1 MNVDETPDTTQPAK
15 QRIWRWALFSLAV
28 SISLTAGKTFAWWIT
43 GSAAILSDALES
55 IVNILSSSFVI
66 YAIWL
71 ANKPRDADHPYGHGK
86 VEFFSA
92 GFEGAL
98 VLFAALAILGVG
110 VVRLFDPQLPESM
123 GLGAALQATI
133 SVVTLLLGQL
143 IIAAGKRHSSPSL
156 VADGIH
162 IRSDAVTSFGVLIGL
177 LGVMFTGWAWLDPLC
192 AVLVG
197 VWLATSGVRVIR
209 EAVAGLMDEADPA
222 LLGEIAA
229 ELQRVRKPGWIG
241 PHHAKIH
248 RLGRSFHLDLHMVF
262 PRYWPLEQA
271 HDASEEIEAA
281 LRERFGAEAE
291 LMLHME
297 SCTPRS
303 CSYCDVADCP
313 VRTSPLTERPVWDA
327 AHIATP
333 HRH

>member
-1 MNVDETPDTTQPAK
+1 MSTPHE
-15 QRIWRWALFSLAV
+15 RSRVWRWAIFSLGT
-28 SISLTAGKTFAWWIT
+28 SLTLTACKAFAWWIT
-43 GSAAILSDALES
+43 HSAAILSDALES
-55 IVNILSSSFVI
+55 IVNILSSAFVL

-98 VLFAALAILGVG
+98 ILFAALAILGVG
-110 VVRLFDPQLPESM
+110 VARLFDPQLPESM
-123 GLGAALQATI
+123 ELGAALQAGI
-133 SVVTLLLGQL
+133 SVVTFALGQL
-143 IIAAGKRHSSPSL
+143 IITAGKRHSSPSL

-162 IRSDAVTSFGVLIGL
+162 IRSDAITSFGVLLGL
-177 LGVMFTGWAWLDPLC
+177 LGVMATGWAWLDPVFALI
-192 AVLVG
+192 VG
-197 VWLATSGVRVIR
+197 VWLAFSGVHVMR

-222 LLGEIAA
+222 LLGQIAA
-229 ELQRVRKPGWIG
+229 ELEQAREPGWIA
-241 PHHAKIH
+241 PHHAKVH

-262 PRYWPLEQA
+262 PRYWSLEQA
-271 HDASEEIEAA
+271 HDASEEMEAA
-281 LRERFGAEAE
+281 LRARFGEEAE

-303 CSYCDVADCP
+303 CYYCDVTDCP
-313 VRTSPLTERPVWDA
+313 VRAAAFTQRPTWDGP
-327 AHIATP
+327 HISTP